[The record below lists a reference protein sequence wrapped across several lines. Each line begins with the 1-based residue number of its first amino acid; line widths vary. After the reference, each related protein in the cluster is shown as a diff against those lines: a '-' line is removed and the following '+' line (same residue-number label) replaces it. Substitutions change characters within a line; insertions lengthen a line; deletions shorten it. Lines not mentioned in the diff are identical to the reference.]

1 MTKKLDNLVD
11 DIYKLISALPNGEA
25 IDIPEPL
32 LEEFGRD
39 MADALRHW
47 STPQQISAEKKPGLR
62 MSNIGKPSRQL
73 WYDINS
79 PIERKND
86 RPSSL
91 YIKFLYGHLLE
102 VLVLFFVKLSGHK
115 IDSEQK
121 EVTVSGIKGHMDCKI
136 DGEVVDVK
144 TASGYAFKKFQDGS
158 LAENDSFGY
167 LAQLAGYEEAEKTHE
182 GGFLV
187 LNKETG
193 ELCFHRPQDLDK
205 PNIKNR
211 IKEIKS
217 DIKRKT
223 PPAFCYDP
231 IPEGKSGNMKLPRDC
246 NWCVHKF
253 ECHQGANDGKG
264 LRVFNYAKG
273 NVYLTH
279 VEKVPNV
286 EEILI

>member
-167 LAQLAGYEEAEKTHE
+167 LAQLAGYEEAEQTHE

-211 IKEIKS
+211 IKGIKS

-286 EEILI
+286 EEILV